1 MITEHNFRF
10 NTASNS
16 QTIDLN
22 NKNNEERL
30 AELLSVPRLLHAARY
45 EAVKSGPKHMD
56 CYELESP
63 GVVGTRAS
71 KDRPRT
77 E

>member
-1 MITEHNFRF
+1 VITEHKFRF
-10 NTASNS
+10 NRASNS
-16 QTIDLN
+16 QTIDFN
-22 NKNNEERL
+22 NWYNEERL
-30 AELLSVPRLLHAARY
+30 AELLSVPGLLHAARY
-45 EAVKSGPKHMD
+45 EAVKSGHKHMD

-77 E
+77 D